1 MADKRDYYEV
11 LGVDRNADDAAL
23 KKAYRVLAKKYH
35 PDTNPGDAEAEAKFK
50 EASEAYAV
58 LSDPQKRQQYDQFG
72 HAAFEGGAGG
82 GGFTTMNMDDIF
94 GSFGD
99 IFGDL
104 FGGGFGG
111 RSRRADPNA
120 PQRGANLRTQ
130 VKISFEEACFGAEKE
145 IEIPSKVEC
154 KTCGGNGAKP
164 GTQPIKCG
172 QCGGRGQIV
181 QTQQSLF
188 GMVQNVTTCP
198 ACGGKGTVIREK
210 CPDCHGQ
217 GYTSKKEKLQ
227 VTIPAGIDHGQSVR
241 LRGKGEPGK
250 NGGSR
255 GDLLV
260 EVYVERHKEFQRVD
274 YDIFSTVKI
283 SYPRA
288 VLGGDVIIQTI
299 DGDVAYN
306 VKAGTQTGTRVRLR
320 GKGVPSL
327 RNKKM
332 RGNHYVDL
340 VVDVPTKLNKEQKK
354 LLEQLD
360 ASFEAEAAK
369 KEKKHK
375 K

>member
-1 MADKRDYYEV
+1 M
-11 LGVDRNADDAAL
+11 
-23 KKAYRVLAKKYH
+23 
-35 PDTNPGDAEAEAKFK
+35 
-50 EASEAYAV
+50 
-58 LSDPQKRQQYDQFG
+58 
-72 HAAFEGGAGG
+72 
-82 GGFTTMNMDDIF
+82 
-94 GSFGD
+94 
-99 IFGDL
+99 L
-104 FGGGFGG
+104 F
-111 RSRRADPNA
+111 RS
-120 PQRGANLRTQ
+120 
-130 VKISFEEACFGAEKE
+130 
-145 IEIPSKVEC
+145 
-154 KTCGGNGAKP
+154 
-164 GTQPIKCG
+164 
-172 QCGGRGQIV
+172 
-181 QTQQSLF
+181 
-188 GMVQNVTTCP
+188 
-198 ACGGKGTVIREK
+198 
-210 CPDCHGQ
+210 
-217 GYTSKKEKLQ
+217 
-227 VTIPAGIDHGQSVR
+227 R